1 MYGGDELMYVG
12 LTITDL
18 EGDYQSIIW
27 ILKSK

>member
-1 MYGGDELMYVG
+1 MYVG